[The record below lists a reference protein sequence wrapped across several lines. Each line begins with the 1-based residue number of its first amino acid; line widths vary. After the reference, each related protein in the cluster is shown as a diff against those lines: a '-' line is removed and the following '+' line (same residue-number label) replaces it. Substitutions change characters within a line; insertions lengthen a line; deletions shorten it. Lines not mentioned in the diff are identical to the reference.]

1 MKNADKLKV
10 WFVTVFTAFNSLLG
24 SLAVPFYILVG
35 ANVVDYVTGICA
47 AVYRGEKVS
56 SEVGFH
62 GIAKKVCMWL
72 LVMVGYVLDY
82 CIVAVGHTVNVDIAT
97 GCLIGCGGVLAAG
110 KRDYQYPGKYQRYRH
125 TTAAVPFK
133 AGGAGQGQNRGQCGR
148 EKGELIGQLHTIN

>member
-97 GCLIGCGGVLAAG
+97 GCLVSVAVVFWLLANEIISILENISDIGTPLPPFLLKLVELV
-110 KRDYQYPGKYQRYRH
+110 RDK
-125 TTAAVPFK
+125 TEDSVDVK
-133 AGGAGQGQNRGQCGR
+133 KVN
-148 EKGELIGQLHTIN
+148 

>member
-47 AVYRGEKVS
+47 AVYREEKVS

-97 GCLIGCGGVLAAG
+97 GCLVSVAVVFWLLANEIISILENISDIGTPLPPFLLKLVELV
-110 KRDYQYPGKYQRYRH
+110 RDK
-125 TTAAVPFK
+125 TEDSVDVK
-133 AGGAGQGQNRGQCGR
+133 KVN
-148 EKGELIGQLHTIN
+148 

>member
-1 MKNADKLKV
+1 MKNTDRVKL
-10 WFVTVFTAFNSLLG
+10 WFVTVLTALNSFLG

-56 SEVGFH
+56 SDVGFH

-82 CIVAVGHTVNVDIAT
+82 CVVAVGHTVNVDIST
-97 GCLIGCGGVLAAG
+97 GCLVSVAVVFWLLANEIISILENISDIGTPLPPFLLKLVEFV
-110 KRDYQYPGKYQRYRH
+110 RDKTEESVDVRKEG
-125 TTAAVPFK
+125 
-133 AGGAGQGQNRGQCGR
+133 
-148 EKGELIGQLHTIN
+148 

>member
-82 CIVAVGHTVNVDIAT
+82 CIVAVGRTMNVDIAT
-97 GCLIGCGGVLAAG
+97 GCLVSVAVVFWLLANEIISILENISDIGTPLPPFLLKLVELV
-110 KRDYQYPGKYQRYRH
+110 RDK
-125 TTAAVPFK
+125 TEDSVDVK
-133 AGGAGQGQNRGQCGR
+133 KVN
-148 EKGELIGQLHTIN
+148 